1 MFTQTIGRAW
11 LLISVVA
18 LAQGPYTL
26 KLDVPVVSVDVTVTD
41 VQGALVNDLTKDE
54 FFVYEDG
61 VLQPVQY
68 FSPISAPYNVFL
80 LFDSSDSTRE
90 NRDFME
96 NAAAKL
102 LENLRP
108 QDSVAVGSFDD
119 EFKVRSRWSVDK
131 ARAAAAVRALARRRD
146 TNETRFYDALVH
158 TLRNEFKGVT
168 GRRAVVVLTDG
179 EDTEVVVGRNRD
191 FKRALQASP
200 EPRIPVFLVALP
212 NASASPQNSPNVRLY
227 LDRVRDNMQRLV
239 DNSGGE
245 ILFSKDLDDVVRLY
259 EKIGRQLGSSYSLGY
274 VPSNTLKDGTF
285 RKIAV
290 KARNNSFRLTQS
302 RTGYNAPRSAP

>member
-11 LLISVVA
+11 LLLSVVA

-26 KLDVPVVSVDVTVTD
+26 KLDVPVVSVDVTATD
-41 VQGALVNDLTKDE
+41 LQGALVNDLTKDD

-61 VLQPVQY
+61 VLQPIQY

-146 TNETRFYDALVH
+146 TNETRFYDALEQ
-158 TLRNEFKGVT
+158 TLRHEFKGVS

-191 FKRALQASP
+191 FKRALQATP

-274 VPSNTLKDGTF
+274 VPSNTRKDGTF

-290 KARNNSFRLTQS
+290 KARNNGFRLTQS